1 MESMIRLFESLAG
14 VFMLLAVLPLIV
26 PVLVAQAFTGTK
38 PVFVVREVWEEGR
51 SFERLEFTRPPGQL
65 GLFLRGCAVR
75 QIASVLRVI
84 SGRRSWCG
92 ANPGHSNG
100 DAPRRTALDRG
111 RA

>member
-1 MESMIRLFESLAG
+1 
-14 VFMLLAVLPLIV
+14 MLLAVLPMVLVI
-26 PVLVAQAFTGTK
+26 LVAQVIIGTK
-38 PVFVVREVWEEGR
+38 PVLVVREVQEEGR
-51 SFERLEFTRPPGQL
+51 SLERLEFTRPPGQL
-65 GLFLRGCAVR
+65 GLFLRGCSVR

-111 RA
+111 QA